1 MLAILVALTTG
12 CQNDNDTSAP
22 AARDTLFSLNVE
34 SNLQDINSITGLW
47 ESNKI
52 DSSSQG
58 DYEYVLRIKFDSN
71 NATKAVKC
79 TRKSTG
85 AMAVV
90 QHTVPYKIENGKVTT
105 PIKGATIIGNGPDV
119 LTRVSM
125 VGNDMELDS
134 GIGTCGKDGQSVP
147 VGVGQPTIRIDDLT
161 VGGTST

>member
-90 QHTVPYKIENGKVTT
+90 QHTVPYKIENGKLLFLENKETEYSE
-105 PIKGATIIGNGPDV
+105 NGIDCS
-119 LTRVSM
+119 LTS
-125 VGNDMELDS
+125 EKLDS
-134 GIGTCGKDGQSVP
+134 AFAPSFKIENGLATL
-147 VGVGQPTIRIDDLT
+147 RNF
-161 VGGTST
+161 VGGTSLVIRKIGN